1 MLNFL
6 LLKIDIL
13 FKVTLS
19 LALKYISAR
28 FKLPC
33 LWQNGEFA
41 GPKQERKQLSTW
53 FQPSITH
60 SGVDCTLFSFHFF
73 C

>member
-1 MLNFL
+1 M
-6 LLKIDIL
+6 L

-41 GPKQERKQLSTW
+41 DLETRT
-53 FQPSITH
+53 
-60 SGVDCTLFSFHFF
+60 
-73 C
+73 